1 MGRRS
6 ERETKALG
14 SHRMEEIEPW
24 DSRDWWR
31 PDVVV
36 QFGITGGR
44 PAIVKL
50 WLDLDKLNIISL
62 DSDSSW
68 ASLPALEKP
77 QATLWSVKPSAVRL
91 QEYYRLQLTM
101 H

>member
-1 MGRRS
+1 MDRGS

-14 SHRMEEIEPW
+14 AHRMEDTAPW
-24 DSRDWWR
+24 DSRDWH

-36 QFGITGGR
+36 QFGIIGGR

-62 DSDSSW
+62 GSDSSW
-68 ASLPALEKP
+68 ASLPTLEKP
-77 QATLWSVKPSAVRL
+77 QAARWSVKPSAVRL
-91 QEYYRLQLTM
+91 QEYYRRQLTM